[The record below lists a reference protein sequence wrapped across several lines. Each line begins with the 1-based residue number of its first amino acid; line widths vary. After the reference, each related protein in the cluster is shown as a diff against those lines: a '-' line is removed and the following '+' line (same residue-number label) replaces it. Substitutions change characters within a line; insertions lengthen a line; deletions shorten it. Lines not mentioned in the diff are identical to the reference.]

1 MAIPE
6 TLTCPPHIRDLFD
19 FLPPV
24 SHNHAFF
31 LMLGAMR
38 GQENQLG
45 KKKNQQPNTQE
56 TFLLCPSHCVPI
68 PQHHCLTL
76 NASEA

>member
-1 MAIPE
+1 
-6 TLTCPPHIRDLFD
+6 
-19 FLPPV
+19 
-24 SHNHAFF
+24 
-31 LMLGAMR
+31 MLGAMR